1 MGLFGRLK
9 EILKPGRGLGLD
21 ELARR
26 LGRKVEDFRSLRPAY
41 HVFSVPKRS
50 GGQRQIAAPLEPLK
64 GTQRAI
70 LRRLLARLRA
80 HPAATGFERGQSIVT
95 NALRHEGKA
104 VVVRMDLKDFFGA
117 TSAAKVHA
125 FFRSL
130 GWGSEASDLLTALT
144 TREGGLPQGAPTSP
158 RLANL
163 VNRGLDARLAGLAMK
178 VGATY
183 TRYAD
188 DMTFSF
194 DAPDRKKTHVLI
206 HAVRLIAKSEG
217 YEIHERKK
225 LHIRRRHDRQVVTGL
240 VVNERVNLPRKTRH
254 RLRAVAH
261 HQAAGRPV
269 TLTPAQLEGWRS
281 LLAMVVKQARGA
293 AGGS

>member
-9 EILKPGRGLGLD
+9 EILRPERGLELD

-26 LGRKVEDFRSLRPAY
+26 LGRKVEDLRSLRPAY

-50 GGQRQIAAPLEPLK
+50 GGERRIAAPLEPLR
-64 GTQRAI
+64 GIQRAI

-104 VVVRMDLKDFFGA
+104 VVIRMDLKDFFGA
-117 TSAAKVHA
+117 TGTPRIRA
-125 FFRSL
+125 FFRGL
-130 GWGSEASDLLTALT
+130 GWGGEASDLLTALT
-144 TREGGLPQGAPTSP
+144 THEGGLPQGAPTSP

-183 TRYAD
+183 SRYAD
-188 DMTFSF
+188 DLTFSF
-194 DAPDRKKTHVLI
+194 QGDDPVRTHTLI
-206 HAVRLIAKSEG
+206 RAVQIIARNEG
-217 YEIHERKK
+217 YELHMRKK

-240 VVNERVNLPRKTRH
+240 VVNERVNLPRKTR
-254 RLRAVAH
+254 RWLRAVAH
-261 HQAAGRPV
+261 HQATGRPV
-269 TLTPAQLEGWRS
+269 TLTPAQFEGWRS
-281 LLAMVVKQARGA
+281 LLAMVVKQTRV
-293 AGGS
+293 